1 MIAAGRSMLAAVGTD
16 QRTTTVT
23 PLEPEVI
30 ENPNFPGQT
39 TISWDNPTE
48 GTPVAG
54 LIQPVRAETAVRLSI
69 TSLSRTWEVHT
80 DPLDIQP
87 EGRVRIASTD
97 YEVLEARHW
106 VSHSELV
113 VSEL

>member
-1 MIAAGRSMLAAVGTD
+1 MLAAVGTN
-16 QRTTTVT
+16 QRTTTGT
-23 PLEPEVI
+23 PLSPEVI

-39 TISWDNPTE
+39 TIGWDNPTE

-69 TSLSRTWEVHT
+69 ASLSSVWEVHT

-87 EGRVRIASTD
+87 EGRVRIGASD

-106 VSHSELV
+106 VSHTELV
-113 VSEL
+113 VNEL